1 MRIKILTVAVILA
14 LLSLPEPARSSTDV
28 PNEVNV
34 GCEAVSV
41 ALTAL
46 GGYAIGAP
54 FGGFASAMTVA
65 VTSRYGLAGM
75 TAGCVNY
82 YRSLQNVK
90 ENFDYNRFVETVCGG
105 SPYACPNGFNS
116 MGQFP
121 GTPHGCDTFI
131 VCNVPLAV
139 RQNASLTVND
149 LINAGTFV
157 DLSRRSGF
165 WEFNRYGYLVGLT
178 SIGGGGDYLDPR

>member
-1 MRIKILTVAVILA
+1 MKARMLMVTVILA
-14 LLSLPEPARSSTDV
+14 FFALPDSARASTGV

-46 GGYAIGAP
+46 GGYAMGAP
-54 FGGFASAMTVA
+54 FGGLASAVTVA

-82 YRSLQNVK
+82 YRALQHQK
-90 ENFDYNRFVETVCGG
+90 DNFDYNRFVETVCGG
-105 SPYACPNGFNS
+105 NPYGCPNGLNS

-121 GTPHGCDTFI
+121 NSPHGCNMFI
-131 VCNVPLAV
+131 MCNVALAV
-139 RQNASLTVND
+139 RQNATLNVQD

-165 WEFNRYGYLVGLT
+165 WEFTRYGYLVGIT

>member
-1 MRIKILTVAVILA
+1 MNVKVITAAMILA
-14 LLSLPEPARSSTDV
+14 FFSLPESARASTGV

-54 FGGFASAMTVA
+54 FGGFASAMSTA

-82 YRSLQNVK
+82 YLSLKHQK
-90 ENFDYNRFVETVCGG
+90 DTFDYNKFVDTVCGG
-105 SPYACPNGFNS
+105 NPYACPNGFNS
-116 MGQFP
+116 MGRFP
-121 GTPHGCDTFI
+121 NTPNGCDTFI
-131 VCNVPLAV
+131 VCNVALAV
-139 RQNASLTVND
+139 RQNASLTVQD

-165 WEFNRYGYLVGLT
+165 WEFTRYGYLVGIT
-178 SIGGGGDYLDPR
+178 PIGGGGDYLDPR